1 MTEPAAL
8 DDFLSLTIRTACVL
22 TGFSRDAIYDLIN
35 TGEVKSFLMG
45 SRRYIDAASLRAY
58 VAARAAE
65 PPRNARSAN
74 LKNGPQGDPARDR
87 SRKRPRAPP
96 A

>member
-1 MTEPAAL
+1 MTEPTSL
-8 DDFLSLTIRTACVL
+8 EDFLSMTIRDACVL

-65 PPRNARSAN
+65 PVRNARSAN
-74 LKNGPQGDPARDR
+74 LKNGPRGDPDRDR
-87 SRKRPRAPP
+87 SEKRPRDPP
-96 A
+96 T